1 MPIIMVKNNNNRTL
15 PNATHPMQSNFTQSV
30 PREGVIVG
38 DGKTTLFN
46 DLVTI
51 ENVILTSRNDVR
63 EMEDDDDNN
72 EATLGTDFER
82 HTSLK

>member
-1 MPIIMVKNNNNRTL
+1 M
-15 PNATHPMQSNFTQSV
+15 
-30 PREGVIVG
+30 
-38 DGKTTLFN
+38 TLFN
-46 DLVTI
+46 DLVML

-63 EMEDDDDNN
+63 EMEDDDDDN